1 MVRALFKPFV
11 PGGTNND
18 NDNDNPKYWTLDSLM
33 NLNEQKFI
41 DILRINIEGS

>member
-33 NLNEQKFI
+33 NLNGARAVFPSPP
-41 DILRINIEGS
+41 ILG